1 MIRSDSQGTVFLG
14 HGVLGALSTDLNVL
28 FSHPKI
34 SVKGG
39 GARVEGMKS
48 FQHPVSLPVGQ
59 LLTLLLLAADMM
71 PEEALEARCERA
83 ARHLLRQEVYVAED
97 ETRCPHTGQLVRR
110 SPQGQQIRRL
120 LENIAEGGPVPTA
133 QGLAK
138 GMRLLPLQ
146 RHLRLGTR
154 KTPTS
159 LMQIF
164 EEGAML
170 DHVARVVVD
179 LGVGS
184 HPNWTWWD
192 AEVVATS
199 SDGVQWLIQR
209 VRRGARFG
217 GRSEPAQG
225 GYLYGE
231 DDGSPWVLTVPVHVR
246 TMEQAQTALAQARAR
261 AVQP

>member
-1 MIRSDSQGTVFLG
+1 MFSG

-34 SVKGG
+34 SAKGG
-39 GARVEGMKS
+39 GARVKEMKS
-48 FQHPVSLPVGQ
+48 FQHPVSLPVAQ
-59 LLTLLLLAADMM
+59 LLTLLLMAADMLS
-71 PEEALEARCERA
+71 ENAIEARCERA

-97 ETRCPHTGQLVRR
+97 EVRCPQTGQLVRR

-133 QGLAK
+133 QGLAE
-138 GMRLLPLQ
+138 GARVLPLQ

-184 HPNWTWWD
+184 HPDWTWWD

-231 DDGSPWVLTVPVHVR
+231 DDRGPWILTVPVHVR
-246 TMEQAQTALAQARAR
+246 TMEQAQAELAQARANQ
-261 AVQP
+261 VKL